1 MATAKNAASKA
12 VEIDPLDDE
21 SRLYE
26 IAVLYPFPMNQK
38 EEADLQKN
46 IEEIFTEAN
55 ATLVLKD
62 VWGRRGLAYKIG
74 GFTEGTFI
82 IYYYTMDPLKV
93 KQIDQDLRILKGMLR
108 HMIVKPPKNYQ
119 IVPYADNLTKWK
131 NQEKMNKEKVATDK
145 EERLKKQVVEKAA
158 RANKKE
164 EPVQKA
170 TPMTG
175 AAITEELDKLISDK
189 DLNI

>member
-1 MATAKNAASKA
+1 MVSAKDAAKKA
-12 VEIDPLDDE
+12 AAAVIDDDLDNE
-21 SRLYE
+21 PRIYE
-26 IAVLYPFPMNQK
+26 IAVLYPFPINQK
-38 EEADLQKN
+38 EESELIKG
-46 IEEIFTEAN
+46 IEEIFAEAD
-55 ATLVLKD
+55 AKLVMKD

-74 GFTEGTFI
+74 GFSEGTFI

-93 KQIDQDLRILKGMLR
+93 KDVNQQLRILKGMLR

-119 IVPYADNLTKWK
+119 MVPYADNLTKWK
-131 NQEKMNKEKVATDK
+131 NQAQDK
-145 EERLKKQVVEKAA
+145 EDRLKKVVIEKAK

-164 EPVQKA
+164 EPEVKA